1 MGRVWFT
8 YGRLELC
15 YWWEHGI
22 MEIKNKLA
30 ERKAFDDSM
39 TNIAACACYI
49 RCLRLFF

>member
-1 MGRVWFT
+1 VGRVWFI
-8 YGRLELC
+8 YRRLGLC
-15 YWWEHGI
+15 YWWENGI

-49 RCLRLFF
+49 RRLRLFS